1 MNKTFKVIFSKTRG
15 ALVAVNEATKTTSR
29 ASVKTA
35 VAGVCAALLSVP
47 AMAAGFT
54 DQYCP
59 DGQCVVVGQE
69 VKGDGS
75 VVLLDNRAGAT
86 NKVQSI
92 TIKDST
98 ISNTILELHG
108 SQKISVSDTV
118 FTGLVSGQPRGF
130 GIYAHKG
137 PENSTVDVTE
147 MTPTDVELN
156 NVTFKDNKVS
166 WGSLFVYDKTTLH
179 MKGGAFVNNET
190 KDIAGGAM
198 IKSGTIVFE
207 DVLFQDNVAKNDG
220 SKLAAGGAVYVD
232 ITTGIKQN
240 KKDSVGDVTF
250 KLTKD
255 MAYTGNRIESGFE
268 GKENTYGWWA
278 YASGGFLFLD
288 RSSKGAFDIADGVT
302 LTIGTASA
310 TGEDDSI
317 ASALP
322 ESTKKPGY
330 STLVK
335 KGAGTVV
342 MYGSMD
348 KYFGNFTVEAG
359 TFDVRE
365 AWMSLG
371 NTTVTGG
378 VLSASKGI
386 TLDTMES
393 DTEEKFIQSGKLT
406 VSGEGTVTV
415 KSLKLANS
423 AKATDG
429 LPFVRIENGG
439 TLRADTID
447 VAANAGTV
455 TLAGGTLETGSAQV
469 YDLAT
474 KSVINADASKV
485 SSEKDLTGL
494 ALKAGITA
502 TSGTLALTDEGYY
515 TTASLKAMSGALKA
529 GTASLSFL
537 NSKLYKAAGETAE
550 LVDSVIQSTE
560 QVTASSE
567 VKTNADGKASAQVTV
582 KNSGA
587 QTVVVKDSAQKDAKA
602 VDQVTFAAPENS
614 TAEMTL
620 VGSAAGGHL
629 VQNTAGK
636 AVDVVVAEDLT
647 LNLGQTELPEQ
658 TTGTLSNLTLSA
670 GTTGTTDMPRKAA
683 GLTVANIVAAVEKLV
698 AAGNNLVTVGNERK
712 RGVLKIGTL
721 DLGAGSKVFVD
732 PAWQNDAALNTI
744 GNASHL
750 EIAQV
755 GSLQGSLIAGQNSLI
770 TIGATAAQAE
780 AAFNQAGLNWGKEAV
795 SAALYLGT
803 SVNPEGGILVNG
815 SLTSVP
821 GAAPEGRTVNL
832 AAGSLLMVD
841 AAAVGEKA
849 VTGTV
854 SAVGGAKVAL
864 VNAAEGTFKL
874 ADTVTGLTSASFV
887 SDNLFTTT
895 ALNGSDVSTTVD
907 KNALGGAVASMGL
920 QSMIRRADSVLA
932 ATVADRTSID
942 QELGA
947 GANLWVDVGGESYEA
962 DGFDNNASFKS
973 DMGYGVFG
981 ADVAVSD
988 DITLGAALQYGTG
1001 SARSSNFGMKNEIDT
1016 WGLTAYS
1023 VYKTGDAR
1031 FVGEV
1036 AYVKAKNDI
1045 SASAASKLSQSVDTE
1060 MLSAG
1065 MSAHYQFDAGAVTV
1079 TPSLGIRLSQL
1090 KTDALK
1096 VGAIRIADDE
1106 MTVFQ
1111 VPVAVRVG
1119 MKPVEASGWNI
1130 APAVKLAYV
1139 PTFGDDET
1147 DILGYQQKVLDTSP
1161 VQADIGVEARKGN
1174 FMVNVNFLAGT
1185 GSEGAKA
1192 VGGKVGVK
1200 YLF

>member
-15 ALVAVNEATKTTSR
+15 ALVAVNEAAKTTSR

-54 DQYCP
+54 DYCKDGNCVV
-59 DGQCVVVGQE
+59 DGQTVEGN
-69 VKGDGS
+69 GS
-75 VVLLDNRAGAT
+75 VVILDSNSAS

-92 TIKDST
+92 TIKNST
-98 ISNTILELHG
+98 ISNTRLELHG

-130 GIYAHKG
+130 GIYAHNG
-137 PENSTVDVTE
+137 YTTDVAKEDATL
-147 MTPTDVELN
+147 VELN
-156 NVTFKDNKVS
+156 NVTFEDNKGS
-166 WGSLFVYDKTTLH
+166 WGSLFVYDKTTLN
-179 MKGGAFVNNET
+179 MKGGAFINNET
-190 KDIAGGAM
+190 TDIAGAAM

-207 DVLFQDNVAKNDG
+207 DVLFQNNVAKNDG

-255 MAYTGNRIESGFE
+255 MAYTGNKIVSSSKE
-268 GKENTYGWWA
+268 KENTYGWSA
-278 YASGGFLFLD
+278 YSSGGFLFLD
-288 RSSKGAFDIADGVT
+288 RYARGAFDIADGVT

-322 ESTKKPGY
+322 NTKDKDPGY

-348 KYFGNFTVEAG
+348 KYFGDFTVEAG
-359 TFDVRE
+359 TFDVRK
-365 AWMSLG
+365 AWESLG

-378 VLSASKGI
+378 VLSASNGI
-386 TLDTMES
+386 TLDTMKAGTNL
-393 DTEEKFIQSGKLT
+393 DFIQSGKLT

-415 KSLKLANS
+415 TSLKLANQ
-423 AKATDG
+423 ANATSG
-429 LPFVRIENGG
+429 LPFVRIQKGG

-494 ALKAGITA
+494 HLKAGITA
-502 TSGTLALTDEGYY
+502 TSGTLALTDKGYY
-515 TTASLKAMSGALKA
+515 TTASLKAMSGALQ
-529 GTASLSFL
+529 GGSASLSFL

-560 QVTASSE
+560 QVTASST
-567 VKTNADGKASAQVTV
+567 VKTNADGKATAQVTV

-587 QTVVVKDSAQKDAKA
+587 QTVVVKDSDPKDAKA

-698 AAGNNLVTVGNERK
+698 AAGNNIVTVGNERK

-795 SAALYLGT
+795 SAALFLGT

-815 SLTSVP
+815 SLTS
-821 GAAPEGRTVNL
+821 ASDRLATTAEGTVTL

>member
-15 ALVAVNEATKTTSR
+15 ALVAVNEAAKTTSR

-47 AMAAGFT
+47 AMAEGFT
-54 DQYCP
+54 DYCQN
-59 DGQCVVVGQE
+59 GQCDVVGKTVE
-69 VKGDGS
+69 GDGS
-75 VVLLDNRAGAT
+75 VVLLDNRDTASS
-86 NKVQSI
+86 KVKSI

-98 ISNTILELHG
+98 ISNTIFELRG

-130 GIYAHKG
+130 GIYAHNG
-137 PENSTVDVTE
+137 YTTDVANEKATE
-147 MTPTDVELN
+147 VELN
-156 NVTFKDNKVS
+156 NVIFKDNKGS
-166 WGSLFVYDKTTLH
+166 WGSLFVYDKTNLH
-179 MKGGAFVNNET
+179 MKDGAFDNNET
-190 KDIAGGAM
+190 TDIAGGAM

-207 DVLFQDNVAKNDG
+207 DVLFQNNVAKNDG

-255 MAYTGNRIESGFE
+255 MAYTGNKIVSSSTGT
-268 GKENTYGWWA
+268 ENTYGWYA

-288 RSSKGAFDIADGVT
+288 RYARGAFDIADGVT

-322 ESTKKPGY
+322 DTSAKKPGY

-342 MYGSMD
+342 MHGSMD
-348 KYFGNFTVEAG
+348 KYFGDFTVEAG
-359 TFDVRE
+359 TFDVRK
-365 AWMSLG
+365 AWTSLG

-378 VLSASKGI
+378 VLSASNGI
-386 TLDTMES
+386 TLDTMKAGTNL
-393 DTEEKFIQSGKLT
+393 DFIQSGKLT

-415 KSLKLANS
+415 KSLKLAKS

-502 TSGTLALTDEGYY
+502 TSGTLALTDKGYY

-529 GTASLSFL
+529 STASLSFL

-614 TAEMTL
+614 TGEMTL

-636 AVDVVVAEDLT
+636 AVDVEVAPDLT

-658 TTGTLSNLTLSA
+658 TTGTLSNLTLST
-670 GTTGTTDMPRKAA
+670 GTTDTTDMPRKAA

-755 GSLQGSLIAGQNSLI
+755 GSLRGSLIAGQNSLI

-780 AAFNQAGLNWGKEAV
+780 AAFNQVGLNWGKEAV

-815 SLTSVP
+815 NLTS
-821 GAAPEGRTVNL
+821 ASDRLATTAEGTVNL

-854 SAVGGAKVAL
+854 SAADGAKVAL

-988 DITLGAALQYGTG
+988 NITLGAALQYGTG

>member
-1 MNKTFKVIFSKTRG
+1 M
-15 ALVAVNEATKTTSR
+15 
-29 ASVKTA
+29 
-35 VAGVCAALLSVP
+35 
-47 AMAAGFT
+47 
-54 DQYCP
+54 
-59 DGQCVVVGQE
+59 
-69 VKGDGS
+69 
-75 VVLLDNRAGAT
+75 
-86 NKVQSI
+86 
-92 TIKDST
+92 
-98 ISNTILELHG
+98 
-108 SQKISVSDTV
+108 SDTV
-118 FTGLVSGQPRGF
+118 FTGPESGKSSRF
-130 GIYAHKG
+130 GIYAHNG
-137 PENSTVDVTE
+137 YGTDVANETA
-147 MTPTDVELN
+147 TKVELN
-156 NVTFKDNKVS
+156 NVTFKDNTVS
-166 WGSLFVYDKTTLH
+166 YGSLFVYDKTNLH
-179 MKGGAFVNNET
+179 MKGGAFVKNVT
-190 KDIAGGAM
+190 TDIGGGAM

-207 DVLFQDNVAKNDG
+207 DVLFQDNVARNESG
-220 SKLAAGGAVYVD
+220 FAAGGAVYVD

-240 KKDSVGDVTF
+240 QKDSVGDVTF

-255 MAYTGNRIESGFE
+255 MAYTGNRIDSKFK
-268 GKENTYGWWA
+268 GKVDTWGWTA
-278 YASGGFLFLD
+278 DPCGGFLFLD
-288 RSSKGAFDIADGVT
+288 RYARGAFDIADGVT

-310 TGEDDSI
+310 TGEEDSI

-322 ESTKKPGY
+322 NTKEQVPGY

-348 KYFGNFTVEAG
+348 KYYGNFTVEAG
-359 TFDVRE
+359 TFDVRK
-365 AWMSLG
+365 AWNSRG

-378 VLSASKGI
+378 VLSASNGI
-386 TLDTMES
+386 ILDTMKS
-393 DTEEKFIQSGKLT
+393 DTEKPFIQSGKLT

-415 KSLKLANS
+415 TSLKLANT

-429 LPFVRIENGG
+429 LPFVRIEKGG
-439 TLRADTID
+439 TLRADTIE
-447 VAANAGTV
+447 VAAGTV

-469 YDLAT
+469 YDLGT

-502 TSGTLALTDEGYY
+502 TSGTLALTDKGYY

-529 GTASLSFL
+529 SSASLSFL

-567 VKTNADGKASAQVTV
+567 VKTNADGKATAQVTV

-587 QTVVVKDSAQKDAKA
+587 QTVVVKDSAQTGAKA
-602 VDQVTFAAPENS
+602 VDQVTFAAPEGS
-614 TAEMTL
+614 TGEMTL

-636 AVDVVVAEDLT
+636 AVDVEVAPGLT

-670 GTTGTTDMPRKAA
+670 GTTDMPVKAA
-683 GLTVANIVAAVEKLV
+683 GLTVANIVATVEKLV

-721 DLGAGSKVFVD
+721 DLGADSKVFVD

-755 GSLQGSLIAGQNSLI
+755 ESLRGSLIAGQNSLI

-803 SVNPEGGILVNG
+803 SVNPQGGILVNG
-815 SLTSVP
+815 SLTDA
-821 GAAPEGRTVNL
+821 GATAESGTVTL

-854 SAVGGAKVAL
+854 SAEGAKVAL

-887 SDNLFTTT
+887 SDNLFTKT

-962 DGFDNNASFKS
+962 DGFDNNARFKS

-1060 MLSAG
+1060 MFSAG

>member
-54 DQYCP
+54 DYCK
-59 DGQCVVVGQE
+59 DGNCVVVGQKVE
-69 VKGDGS
+69 GNGS
-75 VVLLDNRAGAT
+75 DVILDSNSAS
-86 NKVQSI
+86 NKVHSI

-98 ISNTILELHG
+98 ISNTIFKLSG
-108 SQKISVSDTV
+108 SQNVSVTDTV
-118 FTGLVSGQPRGF
+118 FTGLVSGNSSSF
-130 GIYAHKG
+130 AIFAHKG
-137 PENSTVDVTE
+137 PQGSTVDVTDV
-147 MTPTDVELN
+147 TPTDVKLN
-156 NVTFKDNKVS
+156 SVTFKDNKVS
-166 WGSLFVYDKTTLH
+166 WGSLFVYDKTNLH
-179 MKGGAFVNNET
+179 MKGGAFVNNVT
-190 KDIAGGAM
+190 KDIGGGAM

-207 DVLFQDNVAKNDG
+207 DVLFQDNVARNESG
-220 SKLAAGGAVYVD
+220 FVAGGAVYVD
-232 ITTGIKQN
+232 ITTSIKQN
-240 KKDSVGDVTF
+240 GADAVGDVTF

-255 MAYTGNRIESGFE
+255 MAYTGNRIDSKFK
-268 GKENTYGWWA
+268 GKVDTWGWTA
-278 YASGGFLFLD
+278 DPCGGFLFLD
-288 RSSKGAFDIADGVT
+288 RYARGAFDIADGVT

-310 TGEDDSI
+310 TGEEDSI

-322 ESTKKPGY
+322 NTKEQVPGY

-348 KYFGNFTVEAG
+348 KYYGNFTVEAG
-359 TFDVRE
+359 TFDVRK
-365 AWMSLG
+365 AWNSRG

-378 VLSASKGI
+378 VLSASNGI
-386 TLDTMES
+386 TLDTMKS
-393 DTEEKFIQSGKLT
+393 DTEKPFIQSGKLT

-415 KSLKLANS
+415 KSLKLADS
-423 AKATDG
+423 AEARDKDR

-439 TLRADTID
+439 TLRADTIE
-447 VAANAGTV
+447 VAAGEV

-469 YDLAT
+469 YDLGT

-485 SSEKDLTGL
+485 SSAGDLTGL
-494 ALKAGITA
+494 ALKTGITA
-502 TSGTLALTDEGYY
+502 TSGTLALTDKGYY
-515 TTASLKAMSGALKA
+515 TTASLKAMSGALQ
-529 GTASLSFL
+529 GGSASLSFL

-567 VKTNADGKASAQVTV
+567 VKTNADGKATAQVTV

-587 QTVVVKDSAQKDAKA
+587 QTVVVKDSAQTGAKA
-602 VDQVTFAAPENS
+602 VDQVTFAAPASS
-614 TAEMTL
+614 TGEMTL

-658 TTGTLSNLTLSA
+658 TTGTLSNLTLS
-670 GTTGTTDMPRKAA
+670 TGTTDRTKAA

-795 SAALYLGT
+795 SAALYLST

-815 SLTSVP
+815 NLTSVP

-854 SAVGGAKVAL
+854 SAADGAKVAL

-895 ALNGSDVSTTVD
+895 ALNGSDVTTMVD

-1045 SASAASKLSQSVDTE
+1045 SASVASKLSQSVDTE

-1065 MSAHYQFDAGAVTV
+1065 MSAHYQFDAGVVTV

>member
-15 ALVAVNEATKTTSR
+15 ALVAVNEAAKTTSR

-47 AMAAGFT
+47 AMAAWPT
-54 DQYCP
+54 DRYCP
-59 DGQCVVVGQE
+59 DGQCVVVKEE

-98 ISNTILELHG
+98 ISNTPFELCG
-108 SQKISVSDTV
+108 SQNISVSDTV
-118 FTGLVSGQPRGF
+118 FTGLGAGQNSRF
-130 GIYAHKG
+130 GIYAHNEYG
-137 PENSTVDVTE
+137 FDVKDEKETK
-147 MTPTDVELN
+147 VELN
-156 NVTFKDNKVS
+156 NVTFKDNTVS
-166 WGSLFVYDKTTLH
+166 YGSLFVYDKTKLH
-179 MKGGAFVNNET
+179 MKGGEFVKNVT
-190 KDIAGGAM
+190 TDIGGGAM

-207 DVLFQDNVAKNDG
+207 DVLFQNNVAKNN
-220 SKLAAGGAVYVD
+220 SKTTYAAGGAVYVD
-232 ITTGIKQN
+232 ITTGIQQN
-240 KKDSVGDVTF
+240 GKDSVGDVTF

-255 MAYTGNRIESGFE
+255 MAYTGNRIDSPFE
-268 GKENTYGWWA
+268 GTADTYDWYA
-278 YASGGFLFLD
+278 YPSGGFLFLD

-322 ESTKKPGY
+322 NTSAQDPGY

-348 KYFGNFTVEAG
+348 KYFGDFTVEAG
-359 TFDVRE
+359 TFDVRK
-365 AWMSLG
+365 AWKSLG

-378 VLSASKGI
+378 VLSASNGI
-386 TLDTMES
+386 TLDTMEAGTGS
-393 DTEEKFIQSGKLT
+393 GYIQSGKLT

-415 KSLKLANS
+415 TSLKLANS
-423 AKATDG
+423 ANAESE
-429 LPFVRIENGG
+429 LPFVRIEKGG
-439 TLRADTID
+439 TLRADTIE
-447 VAANAGTV
+447 VAAGEV

-469 YDLAT
+469 YNLGT

-494 ALKAGITA
+494 HLKAGITA
-502 TSGTLALTDEGYY
+502 TSGTLALTDKGYY
-515 TTASLKAMSGALKA
+515 TTASLKAMSDALKA
-529 GTASLSFL
+529 GSASLSFL

-560 QVTASSE
+560 QVTASST
-567 VKTNADGKASAQVTV
+567 VTTNADGKATAQVTV

-636 AVDVVVAEDLT
+636 AVDVEVATGLT

-658 TTGTLSNLTLSA
+658 TTGTLSNLTLST
-670 GTTGTTDMPRKAA
+670 GTTGTTDAPRKAA

-755 GSLQGSLIAGQNSLI
+755 GSLRGSLIAGQNSLI

-780 AAFNQAGLNWGKEAV
+780 AAFNQAGLNWGKEAC
-795 SAALYLGT
+795 L
-803 SVNPEGGILVNG
+803 
-815 SLTSVP
+815 
-821 GAAPEGRTVNL
+821 
-832 AAGSLLMVD
+832 
-841 AAAVGEKA
+841 
-849 VTGTV
+849 
-854 SAVGGAKVAL
+854 
-864 VNAAEGTFKL
+864 
-874 ADTVTGLTSASFV
+874 
-887 SDNLFTTT
+887 
-895 ALNGSDVSTTVD
+895 
-907 KNALGGAVASMGL
+907 
-920 QSMIRRADSVLA
+920 
-932 ATVADRTSID
+932 
-942 QELGA
+942 
-947 GANLWVDVGGESYEA
+947 
-962 DGFDNNASFKS
+962 
-973 DMGYGVFG
+973 
-981 ADVAVSD
+981 
-988 DITLGAALQYGTG
+988 
-1001 SARSSNFGMKNEIDT
+1001 
-1016 WGLTAYS
+1016 
-1023 VYKTGDAR
+1023 
-1031 FVGEV
+1031 
-1036 AYVKAKNDI
+1036 
-1045 SASAASKLSQSVDTE
+1045 
-1060 MLSAG
+1060 
-1065 MSAHYQFDAGAVTV
+1065 
-1079 TPSLGIRLSQL
+1079 
-1090 KTDALK
+1090 
-1096 VGAIRIADDE
+1096 
-1106 MTVFQ
+1106 
-1111 VPVAVRVG
+1111 
-1119 MKPVEASGWNI
+1119 
-1130 APAVKLAYV
+1130 
-1139 PTFGDDET
+1139 
-1147 DILGYQQKVLDTSP
+1147 
-1161 VQADIGVEARKGN
+1161 
-1174 FMVNVNFLAGT
+1174 
-1185 GSEGAKA
+1185 
-1192 VGGKVGVK
+1192 
-1200 YLF
+1200 

>member
-15 ALVAVNEATKTTSR
+15 ALVAVNEAAKTTSR

-47 AMAAGFT
+47 AMAEGFT
-54 DQYCP
+54 DYCKDGNCVV
-59 DGQCVVVGQE
+59 DGQT
-69 VKGDGS
+69 VKGNGS
-75 VVLLDNRAGAT
+75 VVILDSNSAS
-86 NKVQSI
+86 NKVHSI
-92 TIKDST
+92 TIKGST
-98 ISNTILELHG
+98 ISNTIFKLSG
-108 SQKISVSDTV
+108 TQTIFVSDTV

-130 GIYAHKG
+130 GIYAHNG
-137 PENSTVDVTE
+137 YTTDVANEKATE
-147 MTPTDVELN
+147 VELN
-156 NVTFKDNKVS
+156 NVTFKDNKGS
-166 WGSLFVYDKTTLH
+166 WGSLFVYDKTKLH

-207 DVLFQDNVAKNDG
+207 DVLFQNNVAMNDG

-240 KKDSVGDVTF
+240 QKDSVGDVTF
-250 KLTKD
+250 RLTKD
-255 MAYTGNRIESGFE
+255 MAYTGNKIVSSSTGT
-268 GKENTYGWWA
+268 ENTYGWSA

-288 RSSKGAFDIADGVT
+288 RYAKGAFDIADGVT

-322 ESTKKPGY
+322 DTSAQKPGY

-348 KYFGNFTVEAG
+348 KYFGDFTVEAG
-359 TFDVRE
+359 TFDVRK
-365 AWMSLG
+365 AWKSLG

-378 VLSASKGI
+378 VLSASNGI
-386 TLDTMES
+386 TLDTMTAGTNS
-393 DTEEKFIQSGKLT
+393 KFTQSGKLT

-415 KSLKLANS
+415 TSLKLANS
-423 AKATDG
+423 AETTDKDR
-429 LPFVRIENGG
+429 LPFVRIEKGG

-485 SSEKDLTGL
+485 SSENDLNGL

-502 TSGTLALTDEGYY
+502 TSGTLALTDKGYY

-529 GTASLSFL
+529 GSASLSFL

-567 VKTNADGKASAQVTV
+567 VKTNADGKATAQVTV

-602 VDQVTFAAPENS
+602 VDQVTFAAPASS
-614 TAEMTL
+614 TGEMTL

-636 AVDVVVAEDLT
+636 AVDVEVAPGLT

-670 GTTGTTDMPRKAA
+670 GTTDMPVKAA
-683 GLTVANIVAAVEKLV
+683 GLTVANIVATVEKLV

-721 DLGAGSKVFVD
+721 DLGADSKVFVD

-755 GSLQGSLIAGQNSLI
+755 ESLRGSLIAGQNSLI
-770 TIGATAAQAE
+770 TIGATVAQAE
-780 AAFNQAGLNWGKEAV
+780 AALNQAGLNWGKEAV

-815 SLTSVP
+815 SLTDA
-821 GAAPEGRTVNL
+821 GATAESGTVTL

-854 SAVGGAKVAL
+854 SADGAKVAL

-874 ADTVTGLTSASFV
+874 ADTVTGLTSESFV

-895 ALNGSDVSTTVD
+895 ALNGSDVTTTVA

>member
-54 DQYCP
+54 DYCQN
-59 DGQCVVVGQE
+59 GQCDVVE
-69 VKGDGS
+69 KTVKGDGS
-75 VVLLDNRAGAT
+75 VVLLDNRDTASS
-86 NKVQSI
+86 KVQSI
-92 TIKDST
+92 TIKGST

-108 SQKISVSDTV
+108 SQNISVSDTV
-118 FTGLVSGQPRGF
+118 FTGLASGNSSSF
-130 GIYAHKG
+130 AIFAHKG
-137 PENSTVDVTE
+137 PQGSTVDVTDV
-147 MTPTDVELN
+147 TPTDVKLN
-156 NVTFKDNKVS
+156 NVTFKNNKVS
-166 WGSLFVYDKTTLH
+166 QGSLFVYDKTTLH
-179 MKGGAFVNNET
+179 MKGGAFDNNET
-190 KDIAGGAM
+190 TDYGGAM

-207 DVLFQDNVAKNDG
+207 DVLFQNNVAKNN
-220 SKLAAGGAVYVD
+220 SATTYAAGGAVYVD
-232 ITTGIKQN
+232 ITTSIKQN
-240 KKDSVGDVTF
+240 GADAVGDVTF

-255 MAYTGNRIESGFE
+255 MAYTGNKIVSPFE
-268 GKENTYGWWA
+268 GTADTYGWYA
-278 YASGGFLFLD
+278 YPSGGFLFLD

-322 ESTKKPGY
+322 NTKDKDPGY

-359 TFDVRE
+359 TFDVRK
-365 AWMSLG
+365 AWTSLG

-386 TLDTMES
+386 TLDTMEAGTGS
-393 DTEEKFIQSGKLT
+393 GYIQSGKLT

-423 AKATDG
+423 AKATSE
-429 LPFVRIENGG
+429 LPFVLIKKGG

-485 SSEKDLTGL
+485 SSAGDLTGL
-494 ALKAGITA
+494 ALKTGITA
-502 TSGTLALTDEGYY
+502 TSGTLALTDKGYY
-515 TTASLKAMSGALKA
+515 TTASLKAMSGALQ
-529 GTASLSFL
+529 GGSASLSFL

-567 VKTNADGKASAQVTV
+567 VKTNADGKATAQVTV

-587 QTVVVKDSAQKDAKA
+587 QTVVVKDRDPKDAKA

-658 TTGTLSNLTLSA
+658 TTGTLSNLTLS
-670 GTTGTTDMPRKAA
+670 TGTTDRTKAA
-683 GLTVANIVAAVEKLV
+683 GLTVENIVAAVEKLV

-821 GAAPEGRTVNL
+821 GAAPEGRTVTL

-854 SAVGGAKVAL
+854 SAADGAKVAL

-1045 SASAASKLSQSVDTE
+1045 SASVASKLSQSVDTE

-1065 MSAHYQFDAGAVTV
+1065 MSAHYQFDAGVVTV

>member
-15 ALVAVNEATKTTSR
+15 ALVAVNEAAKTTSR

-54 DQYCP
+54 DYCKDGNCVV
-59 DGQCVVVGQE
+59 DGQTVEGN
-69 VKGDGS
+69 GS
-75 VVLLDNRAGAT
+75 VVILDSNSAS

-92 TIKDST
+92 TIKNST
-98 ISNTILELHG
+98 ISNTPFELRG

-118 FTGLVSGQPRGF
+118 FTGPESGKSSLF
-130 GIYAHKG
+130 AIFAHKG
-137 PENSTVDVTE
+137 DQTVDVTDK
-147 MTPTDVELN
+147 TPTDVKLN
-156 NVTFKDNKVS
+156 NVTFKNNKVS
-166 WGSLFVYDKTTLH
+166 QGSLFVYDKTTLN
-179 MKGGAFVNNET
+179 MKGGEFVNNET
-190 KDIAGGAM
+190 TYIGGGAM
-198 IKSGTIVFE
+198 IKSGTIIFE
-207 DVLFQDNVAKNDG
+207 DVLFQNNVAKNDG
-220 SKLAAGGAVYVD
+220 TTLAAGGAVYVD
-232 ITTGIKQN
+232 ITTSITQG
-240 KKDSVGDVTF
+240 KDKDPAVGDVTF

-359 TFDVRE
+359 TFDVRK

-447 VAANAGTV
+447 VATNAGTV

-560 QVTASSE
+560 QVTASST
-567 VKTNADGKASAQVTV
+567 VTTNADGKASAQVTV

-587 QTVVVKDSAQKDAKA
+587 QTVVVKDSAQTGAKA

-614 TAEMTL
+614 IAEMTL

-636 AVDVVVAEDLT
+636 AVDVEVAPDLT

-658 TTGTLSNLTLSA
+658 TTGTLSNLTLS
-670 GTTGTTDMPRKAA
+670 TGTTDRTKAA

-698 AAGNNLVTVGNERK
+698 AAGNNIVTVGNERK
-712 RGVLKIGTL
+712 RGVLKIGAL

-755 GSLQGSLIAGQNSLI
+755 ESLRGSLIAGQNSLI

-821 GAAPEGRTVNL
+821 GAAPEGRTVTL

>member
-15 ALVAVNEATKTTSR
+15 ALVAVNEAAKTTSR

-54 DQYCP
+54 DYCKDGNCVV
-59 DGQCVVVGQE
+59 DGQTVEGN
-69 VKGDGS
+69 GS
-75 VVLLDNRAGAT
+75 VVILDSNSAS

-92 TIKDST
+92 TIKNST
-98 ISNTILELHG
+98 ISNTPFELRG

-118 FTGLVSGQPRGF
+118 FTGPESGKSSLF
-130 GIYAHKG
+130 AIFAHKG
-137 PENSTVDVTE
+137 DQTVDVTDK
-147 MTPTDVELN
+147 TPTDVKLN
-156 NVTFKDNKVS
+156 NVTFKNNKVS
-166 WGSLFVYDKTTLH
+166 QGSLFVYDKTTLN
-179 MKGGAFVNNET
+179 MKGGEFVNNET
-190 KDIAGGAM
+190 TYIGGGAM
-198 IKSGTIVFE
+198 IKSGTIIFE
-207 DVLFQDNVAKNDG
+207 DVLFQNNVAKNDG
-220 SKLAAGGAVYVD
+220 TTLAAGGAVYVD
-232 ITTGIKQN
+232 ITTSITQG
-240 KKDSVGDVTF
+240 KDKDPAVGEVTF

-255 MAYTGNRIESGFE
+255 MAYTGNRIESRFE

-322 ESTKKPGY
+322 ESAKKPGY

-359 TFDVRE
+359 TFDVRK
-365 AWMSLG
+365 AWTSLG

-378 VLSASKGI
+378 VLSASNGI
-386 TLDTMES
+386 TLDTMKAGTNL
-393 DTEEKFIQSGKLT
+393 DFIQSGKMT

-423 AKATDG
+423 AKATSG

-447 VAANAGTV
+447 VATDAGTV

-494 ALKAGITA
+494 ALKTGITA
-502 TSGTLALTDEGYY
+502 TSGTLALTDKGYY

-529 GTASLSFL
+529 GSASLSFL

-560 QVTASSE
+560 QVTASST
-567 VKTNADGKASAQVTV
+567 VTTNADGKASAQVTV

-602 VDQVTFAAPENS
+602 VDQVTFAAPERS

-636 AVDVVVAEDLT
+636 AVDVVVAPDLT

-658 TTGTLSNLTLSA
+658 TTGTLSNLTLS
-670 GTTGTTDMPRKAA
+670 TGTTDIPVKAA

-698 AAGNNLVTVGNERK
+698 AAGNNIVTVGNERK

-721 DLGAGSKVFVD
+721 DLGADSKVFVD

>member
-15 ALVAVNEATKTTSR
+15 VLVAVNEAAKTTSR

-47 AMAAGFT
+47 AMAAGFA
-54 DQYCP
+54 DDYCK
-59 DGQCVVVGQE
+59 DGVNCVVDDKKVEGT
-69 VKGDGS
+69 GS
-75 VVLLDNRAGAT
+75 VVRLDKKDGI
-86 NKVQSI
+86 QSI
-92 TIKDST
+92 TIKNST
-98 ISNTILELHG
+98 ISNTPFELCG
-108 SQKISVSDTV
+108 SQNISVSDTV
-118 FTGLVSGQPRGF
+118 FTGLVSGTKRGF
-130 GIYAHKG
+130 WIYAHNG
-137 PENSTVDVTE
+137 YGHDVKDEKATE
-147 MTPTDVELN
+147 VELN
-156 NVTFKDNKVS
+156 NVTFKNNKVS
-166 WGSLFVYDKTTLH
+166 QGSLFVYDKTTLH
-179 MKGGAFVNNET
+179 MKGGAFVKNVT
-190 KDIAGGAM
+190 TDIGGGAM

-207 DVLFQDNVAKNDG
+207 DVLFQDNVAKNE
-220 SKLAAGGAVYVD
+220 SKTTYAAGGAVYVD

-240 KKDSVGDVTF
+240 GKDSVGDVTF

-255 MAYTGNRIESGFE
+255 MAYTGNRIDSPFE
-268 GKENTYGWWA
+268 GTADTYDWYA
-278 YASGGFLFLD
+278 YPSGGFLFLD
-288 RSSKGAFDIADGVT
+288 RYAKGAFDIADGVT

-310 TGEDDSI
+310 TGEEDSI

-322 ESTKKPGY
+322 NTKKDNGPEY

-348 KYFGNFTVEAG
+348 KYFGDFTVEAG
-359 TFDVRE
+359 TFDVRK
-365 AWMSLG
+365 AWKSLG

-378 VLSASKGI
+378 VLSASNGI
-386 TLDTMES
+386 TLDTMIAGAKQ
-393 DTEEKFIQSGKLT
+393 DFIQSGKLT

-415 KSLKLANS
+415 TSLKLANS
-423 AKATDG
+423 AEAKDKDS
-429 LPFVRIENGG
+429 LPLVRIEKGG

-485 SSEKDLTGL
+485 SSAEDLTGL
-494 ALKAGITA
+494 HLKAGIKA
-502 TSGTLALTDEGYY
+502 TSGTLALTDKGYY

-560 QVTASSE
+560 QVTASST
-567 VKTNADGKASAQVTV
+567 VTTNADGKASAQVTV

-587 QTVVVKDSAQKDAKA
+587 QTVVVKDSAQTGAKA

-614 TAEMTL
+614 IAEMTL

-636 AVDVVVAEDLT
+636 AVDVEVAPDLT

-658 TTGTLSNLTLSA
+658 TTGTLSNLTLS
-670 GTTGTTDMPRKAA
+670 TGTTDRTKAA

-755 GSLQGSLIAGQNSLI
+755 ESLRGSLIAGQNSLI

-821 GAAPEGRTVNL
+821 GAAPEGRTVTL

>member
-29 ASVKTA
+29 ASVKAA

-47 AMAAGFT
+47 AMAAWST

-59 DGQCVVVGQE
+59 DGQCVVVEQE
-69 VKGDGS
+69 VKGNGS
-75 VVLLDNRAGAT
+75 DVLLDNRDTARS
-86 NKVQSI
+86 KVHSI

-98 ISNTILELHG
+98 ISNTPFKLSG
-108 SQKISVSDTV
+108 SQNISVSDTV
-118 FTGLVSGQPRGF
+118 FTGLGAGQNSRF
-130 GIYAHKG
+130 GIYAHNEYG
-137 PENSTVDVTE
+137 FDVKDEKETK
-147 MTPTDVELN
+147 VELN
-156 NVTFKDNKVS
+156 NVTFKDNTVS
-166 WGSLFVYDKTTLH
+166 YGSLFVYDKTNLH
-179 MKGGAFVNNET
+179 MKGGAFVKNVT
-190 KDIAGGAM
+190 TDIGGGAM

-207 DVLFQDNVAKNDG
+207 DVLFQDNVAKNE
-220 SKLAAGGAVYVD
+220 SKTTYAAGGAVYVD

-240 KKDSVGDVTF
+240 GKDSVGDVTF

-255 MAYTGNRIESGFE
+255 MAYTGNRIDSPFE
-268 GKENTYGWWA
+268 GTADTYDWYA
-278 YASGGFLFLD
+278 YPSGGFLFLD

-322 ESTKKPGY
+322 NTKEQDPGY

-348 KYFGNFTVEAG
+348 KYFGDFTVEAG
-359 TFDVRE
+359 TFDVRK
-365 AWMSLG
+365 AWKSLG

-378 VLSASKGI
+378 VLSASNGI
-386 TLDTMES
+386 TLDTMKAGTKL
-393 DTEEKFIQSGKLT
+393 DFIQSGKLT

-423 AKATDG
+423 AETTDKDR
-429 LPFVRIENGG
+429 LPFVRIEKGG

-485 SSEKDLTGL
+485 SSENDLNGL
-494 ALKAGITA
+494 ALKTGIKA
-502 TSGTLALTDEGYY
+502 DSGTLALTDKGYY
-515 TTASLKAMSGALKA
+515 TTASLKAMSGALQ
-529 GTASLSFL
+529 GGSASLSFL

-636 AVDVVVAEDLT
+636 AVDVEVAPDLT

-658 TTGTLSNLTLSA
+658 TTGTLSNLTLS
-670 GTTGTTDMPRKAA
+670 TGTTDRTKAA

-698 AAGNNLVTVGNERK
+698 AAGNNIVTVGNERK
-712 RGVLKIGTL
+712 RGVLKIGAL

-755 GSLQGSLIAGQNSLI
+755 ESLRGSLIAGQNSLI

-821 GAAPEGRTVNL
+821 GAAPEGRTVTL

>member
-1 MNKTFKVIFSKTRG
+1 MT
-15 ALVAVNEATKTTSR
+15 
-29 ASVKTA
+29 
-35 VAGVCAALLSVP
+35 
-47 AMAAGFT
+47 
-54 DQYCP
+54 
-59 DGQCVVVGQE
+59 
-69 VKGDGS
+69 
-75 VVLLDNRAGAT
+75 
-86 NKVQSI
+86 
-92 TIKDST
+92 
-98 ISNTILELHG
+98 
-108 SQKISVSDTV
+108 
-118 FTGLVSGQPRGF
+118 FTG
-130 GIYAHKG
+130 
-137 PENSTVDVTE
+137 STVDVTE
-147 MTPTDVELN
+147 VTPTDVELN

-166 WGSLFVYDKTTLH
+166 WGSLFVYDKTNLH
-179 MKGGAFVNNET
+179 MKGGAFVNNVT
-190 KDIAGGAM
+190 KDIGGGAM

-207 DVLFQDNVAKNDG
+207 DVLFKDNVAKNDG

-359 TFDVRE
+359 AFDVRK

-560 QVTASSE
+560 QVTASST
-567 VKTNADGKASAQVTV
+567 VTTNADGKASAQVTV

-587 QTVVVKDSAQKDAKA
+587 QTVVVKDSAQTGAKA

-614 TAEMTL
+614 IAEMTL

-636 AVDVVVAEDLT
+636 AVDVEVAPDLT

-658 TTGTLSNLTLSA
+658 TTGTLSNLTLS
-670 GTTGTTDMPRKAA
+670 TGTTDRTKAA

-698 AAGNNLVTVGNERK
+698 AAGNNIVTVGNERK
-712 RGVLKIGTL
+712 RGVLKIGAL

-755 GSLQGSLIAGQNSLI
+755 ESLRGSLIAGQNSLI

>member
-47 AMAAGFT
+47 AMAEGFT
-54 DQYCP
+54 FTTDYCQGGKC
-59 DGQCVVVGQE
+59 DVVGKTVE
-69 VKGDGS
+69 GKGS
-75 VVLLDNRAGAT
+75 VVQLDSSS
-86 NKVQSI
+86 VQSI

-98 ISNTILELHG
+98 ISNTIFNLSG
-108 SQKISVSDTV
+108 TQTISVSDTV

-130 GIYAHKG
+130 GIYAHNG
-137 PENSTVDVTE
+137 YTTDVANEKATE
-147 MTPTDVELN
+147 VELN

-166 WGSLFVYDKTTLH
+166 WGSLFVYDKTNLH

-207 DVLFQDNVAKNDG
+207 DVLFRDNVAKNDG

-322 ESTKKPGY
+322 ESTEKPGY

-359 TFDVRE
+359 TFDVRK

-469 YDLAT
+469 YNLTT

-494 ALKAGITA
+494 HLKAGITA

-636 AVDVVVAEDLT
+636 AVDVEVAPGLR

-658 TTGTLSNLTLSA
+658 TTGTLSNLTLS
-670 GTTGTTDMPRKAA
+670 TGTTDKVA

-821 GAAPEGRTVNL
+821 GAAPEGRTVTL

-981 ADVAVSD
+981 VDVAVSD

-1001 SARSSNFGMKNEIDT
+1001 SARSCNFGMKNEIDT

>member
-1 MNKTFKVIFSKTRG
+1 M
-15 ALVAVNEATKTTSR
+15 
-29 ASVKTA
+29 
-35 VAGVCAALLSVP
+35 
-47 AMAAGFT
+47 
-54 DQYCP
+54 
-59 DGQCVVVGQE
+59 
-69 VKGDGS
+69 
-75 VVLLDNRAGAT
+75 
-86 NKVQSI
+86 
-92 TIKDST
+92 
-98 ISNTILELHG
+98 
-108 SQKISVSDTV
+108 
-118 FTGLVSGQPRGF
+118 
-130 GIYAHKG
+130 
-137 PENSTVDVTE
+137 
-147 MTPTDVELN
+147 
-156 NVTFKDNKVS
+156 
-166 WGSLFVYDKTTLH
+166 
-179 MKGGAFVNNET
+179 
-190 KDIAGGAM
+190 
-198 IKSGTIVFE
+198 
-207 DVLFQDNVAKNDG
+207 
-220 SKLAAGGAVYVD
+220 
-232 ITTGIKQN
+232 
-240 KKDSVGDVTF
+240 
-250 KLTKD
+250 
-255 MAYTGNRIESGFE
+255 
-268 GKENTYGWWA
+268 
-278 YASGGFLFLD
+278 
-288 RSSKGAFDIADGVT
+288 
-302 LTIGTASA
+302 
-310 TGEDDSI
+310 
-317 ASALP
+317 
-322 ESTKKPGY
+322 
-330 STLVK
+330 K

-348 KYFGNFTVEAG
+348 KYFGDFTVEAG
-359 TFDVRE
+359 TFDVRK
-365 AWMSLG
+365 AWESLG

-378 VLSASKGI
+378 VLSASNGI
-386 TLDTMES
+386 TLDTMKAGTNL
-393 DTEEKFIQSGKLT
+393 DFIQSGKLT

-415 KSLKLANS
+415 TSLKLANT

-429 LPFVRIENGG
+429 LPFVRIEKGG

-447 VAANAGTV
+447 VATDAGTV

-469 YDLAT
+469 YNLGT

-485 SSEKDLTGL
+485 SSEKDLDGL
-494 ALKAGITA
+494 ALKTGIKA
-502 TSGTLALTDEGYY
+502 DSGTLALTDKGYY

-529 GTASLSFL
+529 GSASLSFL

-567 VKTNADGKASAQVTV
+567 VKTNADGKATARVTV

-602 VDQVTFAAPENS
+602 VDQVTFAAPERS

-636 AVDVVVAEDLT
+636 AIDVVVAEDLT

-670 GTTGTTDMPRKAA
+670 GTTGTTDMPVKAA

-795 SAALYLGT
+795 SAALFLGT
-803 SVNPEGGILVNG
+803 SVNPQGGILVDG
-815 SLTSVP
+815 SLTDA
-821 GAAPEGRTVNL
+821 GATAESGTVTL

-854 SAVGGAKVAL
+854 SAADGAKVAL

-932 ATVADRTSID
+932 ATVADRTSI
-942 QELGA
+942 
-947 GANLWVDVGGESYEA
+947 
-962 DGFDNNASFKS
+962 
-973 DMGYGVFG
+973 
-981 ADVAVSD
+981 
-988 DITLGAALQYGTG
+988 
-1001 SARSSNFGMKNEIDT
+1001 RSSE
-1016 WGLTAYS
+1016 
-1023 VYKTGDAR
+1023 
-1031 FVGEV
+1031 
-1036 AYVKAKNDI
+1036 
-1045 SASAASKLSQSVDTE
+1045 
-1060 MLSAG
+1060 
-1065 MSAHYQFDAGAVTV
+1065 
-1079 TPSLGIRLSQL
+1079 
-1090 KTDALK
+1090 
-1096 VGAIRIADDE
+1096 
-1106 MTVFQ
+1106 
-1111 VPVAVRVG
+1111 
-1119 MKPVEASGWNI
+1119 
-1130 APAVKLAYV
+1130 PA
-1139 PTFGDDET
+1139 PTFGLTWAAKATRPMALTTTQDLRAT
-1147 DILGYQQKVLDTSP
+1147 WATVSLVPMWRFLTTSP
-1161 VQADIGVEARKGN
+1161 WAPHCSTARALHEA
-1174 FMVNVNFLAGT
+1174 AI
-1185 GSEGAKA
+1185 SA
-1192 VGGKVGVK
+1192 
-1200 YLF
+1200 

>member
-1 MNKTFKVIFSKTRG
+1 MTRG

-54 DQYCP
+54 DYCQN
-59 DGQCVVVGQE
+59 GQCDVVE
-69 VKGDGS
+69 KTVKGDGS
-75 VVLLDNRAGAT
+75 VVLLDNRDTASS
-86 NKVQSI
+86 KVQSI
-92 TIKDST
+92 TIKGST

-108 SQKISVSDTV
+108 SQNISVSDTV
-118 FTGLVSGQPRGF
+118 FTGLASGNSSSF
-130 GIYAHKG
+130 AIFAHKG
-137 PENSTVDVTE
+137 PQGSTVDVTDV
-147 MTPTDVELN
+147 TPTDVKLN
-156 NVTFKDNKVS
+156 NVIFKNNTVS
-166 WGSLFVYDKTTLH
+166 QGSLFVYDKTTLH
-179 MKGGAFVNNET
+179 MKGGEFVNNET
-190 KDIAGGAM
+190 TYIGGGAM
-198 IKSGTIVFE
+198 IKSGNIVFE
-207 DVLFQDNVAKNDG
+207 DVLFQNNVAKNDG
-220 SKLAAGGAVYVD
+220 AKLAAGGAVYVD
-232 ITTGIKQN
+232 ITTSITQN
-240 KKDSVGDVTF
+240 NDPAVGDVTF

-255 MAYTGNRIESGFE
+255 MAYTGNRIESRFV
-268 GKENTYGWWA
+268 GKENTWDWSA

-322 ESTKKPGY
+322 NTSAQDPGY

-348 KYFGNFTVEAG
+348 KYFGDFTVEAG
-359 TFDVRE
+359 TFDVRK
-365 AWMSLG
+365 AWKSLG

-378 VLSASKGI
+378 VLSASNGI
-386 TLDTMES
+386 TLDTMEAGTGS
-393 DTEEKFIQSGKLT
+393 GYIQSGKLT

-415 KSLKLANS
+415 KSLKLADS
-423 AKATDG
+423 AEAKDKDKNR
-429 LPFVRIENGG
+429 LPFVRIEKGG
-439 TLRADTID
+439 TLRADTIE
-447 VAANAGTV
+447 VAAGEV

-469 YDLAT
+469 YNLGT

-485 SSEKDLTGL
+485 SSEKDLNGL

-502 TSGTLALTDEGYY
+502 TSGTLALTDKGYY

-529 GTASLSFL
+529 GSASLSFL

-567 VKTNADGKASAQVTV
+567 VKTNADGKATAQVTV

-587 QTVVVKDSAQKDAKA
+587 QSVVVKDSAQTGAKA
-602 VDQVTFAAPENS
+602 VDQVTFAAPETS
-614 TAEMTL
+614 GEMTL

-629 VQNTAGK
+629 VQNTTGK
-636 AVDVVVAEDLT
+636 AVDVEVAPGLT

-658 TTGTLSNLTLSA
+658 TTGTLSNLTLST
-670 GTTGTTDMPRKAA
+670 GTTGTTDVPRKAA

-698 AAGNNLVTVGNERK
+698 AAGNNIVTVGNERK

-780 AAFNQAGLNWGKEAV
+780 AAFHQAGLNWGKEAV

-815 SLTSVP
+815 SLTDA
-821 GAAPEGRTVNL
+821 GATAESGKVNL

-854 SAVGGAKVAL
+854 SAADGAKVAL

-988 DITLGAALQYGTG
+988 NITLGAALQYGTG

-1045 SASAASKLSQSVDTE
+1045 SASVASKLSQSVDTE

>member
-1 MNKTFKVIFSKTRG
+1 MG
-15 ALVAVNEATKTTSR
+15 E
-29 ASVKTA
+29 
-35 VAGVCAALLSVP
+35 
-47 AMAAGFT
+47 
-54 DQYCP
+54 
-59 DGQCVVVGQE
+59 
-69 VKGDGS
+69 
-75 VVLLDNRAGAT
+75 
-86 NKVQSI
+86 
-92 TIKDST
+92 
-98 ISNTILELHG
+98 
-108 SQKISVSDTV
+108 
-118 FTGLVSGQPRGF
+118 
-130 GIYAHKG
+130 
-137 PENSTVDVTE
+137 
-147 MTPTDVELN
+147 
-156 NVTFKDNKVS
+156 
-166 WGSLFVYDKTTLH
+166 
-179 MKGGAFVNNET
+179 FVNNET
-190 KDIAGGAM
+190 TYIGGGAM
-198 IKSGTIVFE
+198 IKSGTIIFE
-207 DVLFQDNVAKNDG
+207 DVLFQNNVAKNDG
-220 SKLAAGGAVYVD
+220 TTLAAGGAVYVD
-232 ITTGIKQN
+232 ITTSITQG
-240 KKDSVGDVTF
+240 KDKDPAVGEVTF

-255 MAYTGNRIESGFE
+255 MAYTGNRIESRFE

-322 ESTKKPGY
+322 ESAKKPGY

-359 TFDVRE
+359 TFDVRK
-365 AWMSLG
+365 AWTSLG

-378 VLSASKGI
+378 VLSASNGI
-386 TLDTMES
+386 TLDTMKAGTNL
-393 DTEEKFIQSGKLT
+393 DFIQSGKMT

-423 AKATDG
+423 AKATSG

-447 VAANAGTV
+447 VAADAGTV

-560 QVTASSE
+560 QVTASST
-567 VKTNADGKASAQVTV
+567 VTTNADGKASAQVTV

-587 QTVVVKDSAQKDAKA
+587 QTVVVKDSAQTGAKA

-614 TAEMTL
+614 IAEMTL

-636 AVDVVVAEDLT
+636 AVDVEVAPDLT

-658 TTGTLSNLTLSA
+658 TTGTLSNLTLS
-670 GTTGTTDMPRKAA
+670 TGTTDRTKAA

-698 AAGNNLVTVGNERK
+698 AAGNNIVTVGNERK
-712 RGVLKIGTL
+712 RGVLKIGAL

-755 GSLQGSLIAGQNSLI
+755 ESLRGSLIAGQNSLI

-821 GAAPEGRTVNL
+821 GAAPEGRTVTL

-864 VNAAEGTFKL
+864 VNAVEGTFKL

>member
-47 AMAAGFT
+47 AMAEGFT
-54 DQYCP
+54 FTTDYCQGGKC
-59 DGQCVVVGQE
+59 DVVGKTVE
-69 VKGDGS
+69 GKGS
-75 VVLLDNRAGAT
+75 VVQLDSSS
-86 NKVQSI
+86 VQSI

-98 ISNTILELHG
+98 ISNTIFNLSG
-108 SQKISVSDTV
+108 TQTISVSDTV

-130 GIYAHKG
+130 GIYAHNG
-137 PENSTVDVTE
+137 YTTDVANEKATE
-147 MTPTDVELN
+147 VELN

-166 WGSLFVYDKTTLH
+166 WGSLFVYDKTNLH

-359 TFDVRE
+359 TFDVRK

-560 QVTASSE
+560 QVTASST
-567 VKTNADGKASAQVTV
+567 VTTNADGKASAQVTV

-587 QTVVVKDSAQKDAKA
+587 QTVVVKDSAQTGAKA

-614 TAEMTL
+614 IAEMTL

-636 AVDVVVAEDLT
+636 AVDVEVAPDLT

-658 TTGTLSNLTLSA
+658 TTGTLSNLTLS
-670 GTTGTTDMPRKAA
+670 TGTTDRTKAA

-698 AAGNNLVTVGNERK
+698 AAGNNIVTVGNERK
-712 RGVLKIGTL
+712 RGVLKIGAL

-755 GSLQGSLIAGQNSLI
+755 ESLRGSLIAGQNSLI

-821 GAAPEGRTVNL
+821 GAAPEGRTVTL

-920 QSMIRRADSVLA
+920 HSMIRRADSVLA

>member
-1 MNKTFKVIFSKTRG
+1 MNKTFKVIFSNDPG

-47 AMAAGFT
+47 AMAEGFT
-54 DQYCP
+54 FTTDYCQGGKC
-59 DGQCVVVGQE
+59 DVVGKTVE
-69 VKGDGS
+69 GKGS
-75 VVLLDNRAGAT
+75 VVQLDSSS
-86 NKVQSI
+86 VQSI

-98 ISNTILELHG
+98 ISNTIFNLSG
-108 SQKISVSDTV
+108 TQTISVSDTV

-130 GIYAHKG
+130 GIYAHNG
-137 PENSTVDVTE
+137 YTTDVANEKATE
-147 MTPTDVELN
+147 VELN

-166 WGSLFVYDKTTLH
+166 WGSLFVYDKTNLH

-359 TFDVRE
+359 TFDVRK

-560 QVTASSE
+560 QVTASST
-567 VKTNADGKASAQVTV
+567 VTTNADGKASAQVTV

-587 QTVVVKDSAQKDAKA
+587 QTVVVKDSAQTGAKA

-614 TAEMTL
+614 IAEMTL

-636 AVDVVVAEDLT
+636 AVDVEVAPDLT

-658 TTGTLSNLTLSA
+658 TTGTLSNLTLS
-670 GTTGTTDMPRKAA
+670 TGTTDRTKAA

-698 AAGNNLVTVGNERK
+698 AAGNNIVTVGNERK
-712 RGVLKIGTL
+712 RGVLKIGAL

-755 GSLQGSLIAGQNSLI
+755 ESLRGSLIAGQNSLI

-821 GAAPEGRTVNL
+821 GAAPEGRTVTL
-832 AAGSLLMVD
+832 AAASLLMVD

>member
-15 ALVAVNEATKTTSR
+15 ALVAVNEAAKTTSR

-47 AMAAGFT
+47 AMAEGFT
-54 DQYCP
+54 DYCKDGNCVV
-59 DGQCVVVGQE
+59 DGQT
-69 VKGDGS
+69 VKGNGS
-75 VVLLDNRAGAT
+75 VVILDSNSAS
-86 NKVQSI
+86 NKVHSI
-92 TIKDST
+92 TIKGST
-98 ISNTILELHG
+98 ISNTIFKLSG
-108 SQKISVSDTV
+108 TQTISVSDTV

-130 GIYAHKG
+130 GIYAHNG
-137 PENSTVDVTE
+137 YTTDVANEKATE
-147 MTPTDVELN
+147 VELN
-156 NVTFKDNKVS
+156 NVTFKDNKGS
-166 WGSLFVYDKTTLH
+166 WGSLFVYDKTKLH

-207 DVLFQDNVAKNDG
+207 DVLFQNNVAMNDG

-240 KKDSVGDVTF
+240 QKDSVGDVTF
-250 KLTKD
+250 RLTKD
-255 MAYTGNRIESGFE
+255 MAYTGNKIVSSSTGT
-268 GKENTYGWWA
+268 ENTYGWSA

-288 RSSKGAFDIADGVT
+288 RYAKGAFDIADGVT

-322 ESTKKPGY
+322 DTSAQKPGY

-335 KGAGTVV
+335 KGAGMVV

-348 KYFGNFTVEAG
+348 KYFGDFTVEAG
-359 TFDVRE
+359 TFDVRK
-365 AWMSLG
+365 AWKSLG

-378 VLSASKGI
+378 VLSASNGI
-386 TLDTMES
+386 TLDTMTAGTNS
-393 DTEEKFIQSGKLT
+393 KFTQSGKLT

-415 KSLKLANS
+415 TSLKLANS
-423 AKATDG
+423 ANAESG
-429 LPFVRIENGG
+429 LPLVQIEKGG

-485 SSEKDLTGL
+485 SSENDLNGL

-502 TSGTLALTDEGYY
+502 TSGTLALTDKGYY

-529 GTASLSFL
+529 GSASLSFL

-567 VKTNADGKASAQVTV
+567 VKTNADGKATAQVTV

-602 VDQVTFAAPENS
+602 VDQVTFAAPEKS
-614 TAEMTL
+614 TGEMTL

-670 GTTGTTDMPRKAA
+670 GTTGTTDMPVKAA
-683 GLTVANIVAAVEKLV
+683 GLTVANIVATVEKLV

-721 DLGAGSKVFVD
+721 DLGADSKVFVD

-755 GSLQGSLIAGQNSLI
+755 ESLRGSLIAGQNSLI

-815 SLTSVP
+815 SLTS
-821 GAAPEGRTVNL
+821 ASDRLATTAEGTVTL

-854 SAVGGAKVAL
+854 SAADGAKVAL

>member
-1 MNKTFKVIFSKTRG
+1 M
-15 ALVAVNEATKTTSR
+15 
-29 ASVKTA
+29 
-35 VAGVCAALLSVP
+35 VAG
-47 AMAAGFT
+47 
-54 DQYCP
+54 
-59 DGQCVVVGQE
+59 E
-69 VKGDGS
+69 
-75 VVLLDNRAGAT
+75 
-86 NKVQSI
+86 
-92 TIKDST
+92 
-98 ISNTILELHG
+98 
-108 SQKISVSDTV
+108 
-118 FTGLVSGQPRGF
+118 
-130 GIYAHKG
+130 
-137 PENSTVDVTE
+137 
-147 MTPTDVELN
+147 
-156 NVTFKDNKVS
+156 
-166 WGSLFVYDKTTLH
+166 
-179 MKGGAFVNNET
+179 
-190 KDIAGGAM
+190 
-198 IKSGTIVFE
+198 
-207 DVLFQDNVAKNDG
+207 
-220 SKLAAGGAVYVD
+220 
-232 ITTGIKQN
+232 
-240 KKDSVGDVTF
+240 
-250 KLTKD
+250 
-255 MAYTGNRIESGFE
+255 
-268 GKENTYGWWA
+268 
-278 YASGGFLFLD
+278 
-288 RSSKGAFDIADGVT
+288 
-302 LTIGTASA
+302 
-310 TGEDDSI
+310 
-317 ASALP
+317 
-322 ESTKKPGY
+322 
-330 STLVK
+330 
-335 KGAGTVV
+335 
-342 MYGSMD
+342 
-348 KYFGNFTVEAG
+348 
-359 TFDVRE
+359 
-365 AWMSLG
+365 
-371 NTTVTGG
+371 
-378 VLSASKGI
+378 
-386 TLDTMES
+386 
-393 DTEEKFIQSGKLT
+393 
-406 VSGEGTVTV
+406 
-415 KSLKLANS
+415 
-423 AKATDG
+423 
-429 LPFVRIENGG
+429 
-439 TLRADTID
+439 
-447 VAANAGTV
+447 V

-469 YDLAT
+469 YNLGT

-485 SSEKDLTGL
+485 SSEKDLNGL
-494 ALKAGITA
+494 ALKACITA
-502 TSGTLALTDEGYY
+502 TSGTLALTDKGYY

-529 GTASLSFL
+529 SSASLSFL

-567 VKTNADGKASAQVTV
+567 VKTNADGKATAQVTV

-587 QTVVVKDSAQKDAKA
+587 QTVVVKDSAQTGAKA
-602 VDQVTFAAPENS
+602 VDQVTFAAPEGS
-614 TAEMTL
+614 TGEMTL

-636 AVDVVVAEDLT
+636 AVDVEVAPGLR

-658 TTGTLSNLTLSA
+658 TTGTLSNLTLS
-670 GTTGTTDMPRKAA
+670 TGTTDKVA

-755 GSLQGSLIAGQNSLI
+755 ESLRGSLIAGQNSLI

-821 GAAPEGRTVNL
+821 GAAPEGRTVTL

>member
-1 MNKTFKVIFSKTRG
+1 M
-15 ALVAVNEATKTTSR
+15 
-29 ASVKTA
+29 
-35 VAGVCAALLSVP
+35 
-47 AMAAGFT
+47 
-54 DQYCP
+54 
-59 DGQCVVVGQE
+59 
-69 VKGDGS
+69 
-75 VVLLDNRAGAT
+75 
-86 NKVQSI
+86 
-92 TIKDST
+92 
-98 ISNTILELHG
+98 
-108 SQKISVSDTV
+108 
-118 FTGLVSGQPRGF
+118 
-130 GIYAHKG
+130 
-137 PENSTVDVTE
+137 
-147 MTPTDVELN
+147 
-156 NVTFKDNKVS
+156 
-166 WGSLFVYDKTTLH
+166 
-179 MKGGAFVNNET
+179 
-190 KDIAGGAM
+190 
-198 IKSGTIVFE
+198 
-207 DVLFQDNVAKNDG
+207 
-220 SKLAAGGAVYVD
+220 
-232 ITTGIKQN
+232 
-240 KKDSVGDVTF
+240 
-250 KLTKD
+250 
-255 MAYTGNRIESGFE
+255 
-268 GKENTYGWWA
+268 
-278 YASGGFLFLD
+278 
-288 RSSKGAFDIADGVT
+288 
-302 LTIGTASA
+302 
-310 TGEDDSI
+310 
-317 ASALP
+317 
-322 ESTKKPGY
+322 
-330 STLVK
+330 
-335 KGAGTVV
+335 
-342 MYGSMD
+342 
-348 KYFGNFTVEAG
+348 
-359 TFDVRE
+359 VR
-365 AWMSLG
+365 
-371 NTTVTGG
+371 
-378 VLSASKGI
+378 
-386 TLDTMES
+386 
-393 DTEEKFIQSGKLT
+393 
-406 VSGEGTVTV
+406 
-415 KSLKLANS
+415 
-423 AKATDG
+423 
-429 LPFVRIENGG
+429 
-439 TLRADTID
+439 LRADTIEV
-447 VAANAGTV
+447 VAGEV

-469 YDLAT
+469 YNLGT

-485 SSEKDLTGL
+485 SSEKDLNGL
-494 ALKAGITA
+494 ALKACITA
-502 TSGTLALTDEGYY
+502 TSGTLALTDKGYY

-529 GTASLSFL
+529 SSASLSFL

-567 VKTNADGKASAQVTV
+567 VKTNADGKATAQVTV

-587 QTVVVKDSAQKDAKA
+587 QTVVVKDSAQTGAKA
-602 VDQVTFAAPENS
+602 VDQVTFAAPEGS
-614 TAEMTL
+614 TGEMTL

-636 AVDVVVAEDLT
+636 AVDVEVAPGLR

-658 TTGTLSNLTLSA
+658 TTGTLSNLTLS
-670 GTTGTTDMPRKAA
+670 TGTTDKVA

-755 GSLQGSLIAGQNSLI
+755 ESLRGSLIAGQNSLI

-821 GAAPEGRTVNL
+821 GAAPEGRTVTL

-864 VNAAEGTFKL
+864 VNAAEGMFKL